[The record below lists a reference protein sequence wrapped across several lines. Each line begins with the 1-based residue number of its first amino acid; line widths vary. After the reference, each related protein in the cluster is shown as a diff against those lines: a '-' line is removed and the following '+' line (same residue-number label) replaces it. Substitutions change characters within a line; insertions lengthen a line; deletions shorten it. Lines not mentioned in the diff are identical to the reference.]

1 MLGVQQDLCHDGFGS
16 PPLSHDARE
25 TEGLGEPTV
34 HAVRQNVQ
42 APFNVEGPLAQG
54 ALHLSVAVH
63 GDVPQDVTVLLKK
76 ALSINCRFECS

>member
-1 MLGVQQDLCHDGFGS
+1 MNLLDLCHHGKRTQA
-16 PPLSHDARE
+16 LSNDARDE
-25 TEGLGEPTV
+25 KVDHQPTV
-34 HAVRQNVQ
+34 HAVRENVQ
-42 APFNVEGPLAQG
+42 APFDFEGPLAQG